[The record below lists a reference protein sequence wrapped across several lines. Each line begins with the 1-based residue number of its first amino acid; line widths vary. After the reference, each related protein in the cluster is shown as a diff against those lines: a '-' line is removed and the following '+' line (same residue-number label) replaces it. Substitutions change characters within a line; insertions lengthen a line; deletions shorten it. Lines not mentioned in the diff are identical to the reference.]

1 MSVVMPP
8 SLVAEPTASS
18 ADPFAVPAE
27 APEDRPPRVLMIG
40 WEFPPLVA
48 GGLGVA
54 CEGLVRGLLELG
66 AAVLLLLP
74 RRSRP
79 EERDTESVA
88 APAGGRR
95 LRVIAAGTSLRP
107 YDEPDALYGGELL
120 DEVSRLAAVARVVA
134 AEERFDVIHAHDWMT
149 FPAAVAARD
158 VAGRPFVAHV
168 HSTEFSRSG
177 GGRGDAVVSH
187 IEGEGVRRAER
198 VVCVSRFTAGVVRRR
213 YGVPDS
219 RIRVVHNA
227 IAGEAVVDREPPA
240 GPPLVLFVGRLTR
253 QKGPARFLEAAR
265 RVLVERPDARFVL
278 AGTGDRLLW
287 LRHRAR
293 ELGLS
298 GHVRFLG
305 FVPHERLPE
314 LYRRASV
321 YVLPS
326 VAEPFGLTVL
336 EALRQG
342 VPTIATGSAG
352 VTEVVESVIRV
363 DAGDVEA
370 LAGEILRVLDSP
382 SLQERLSRV
391 GRAEVEHLSW
401 NGPAS
406 RCLEVY
412 RELV

>member
-1 MSVVMPP
+1 MATDAPP
-8 SLVAEPTASS
+8 SLVTDSCAASPG
-18 ADPFAVPAE
+18 PFAA
-27 APEDRPPRVLMIG
+27 AASTAASGRPPRVLMIG

-54 CEGLVRGLLELG
+54 CDGLVRALLELG
-66 AAVLLLLP
+66 AGVVLLLP

-79 EERDTESVA
+79 VGRAEKA
-88 APAGGRR
+88 AAGGRG
-95 LRVIAAGTSLRP
+95 LRVIAAGTALRP

-158 VAGRPFVAHV
+158 ASRRPFVAHV
-168 HSTEFSRSG
+168 HSTEFARSA
-177 GGRGDAVVSH
+177 GGRGDPTVCH
-187 IEGEGVRRAER
+187 IEGEGVRRADR
-198 VVCVSRFTAGVVRRR
+198 VLCVSRVTAGRVRAR
-213 YGVPDS
+213 YGVPAE

-227 IAGEAVVDREPPA
+227 VGGGALAEREAPS

-253 QKGPARFLEAAR
+253 QKGPSRFLEAAR
-265 RVLVERPDARFVL
+265 RVAAERPDARFVL
-278 AGTGDRLLW
+278 AGTGDRILW
-287 LRHRAR
+287 LRRRAR

-298 GHVRFLG
+298 DRVRFLG
-305 FVPHERLPE
+305 FVPREQLVE

-342 VPTIATGSAG
+342 VPTIASREAG

-382 SLQERLSRV
+382 ELRARLSRL
-391 GRAEVEHLSW
+391 GREDVARLSW
-401 NGPAS
+401 REPAL

-412 RELV
+412 RELS